1 MGIAAT
7 SPATLDDIEFDA
19 VITKSE
25 ELSADVPQYAV
36 EKGYS
41 VGDTIIIKPVTLSIS
56 ATIANRPVTWAN
68 RHAPSPNRIAEV
80 TRRLRTLFVQRKL
93 VTYTANGDTWK
104 NMAITSLSIPDTKE
118 SGDTV
123 TVTFSLSQVA
133 VTEKKTTL
141 VTVAFPRGGTTKSN
155 VGSVSSKSSGS
166 TSASS
171 ASSDSKSDSKDDSKG
186 ESILHGV
193 KSFFGGLFG

>member
-41 VGDTIIIKPVTLSIS
+41 VGDTIIIKPATLSIT

-80 TRRLRTLFVQRKL
+80 TRQLRTLFAQRKL

-123 TVTFSLSQVA
+123 TVTFSLSQVT

-155 VGSVSSKSSGS
+155 VGSVSSKSSTS
-166 TSASS
+166 SASASS
-171 ASSDSKSDSKDDSKG
+171 SSDSKSNSKDDSQG